1 MYFSSPLVLVYM
13 EHPYRSRDRT
23 WEWHYAPLYLRE
35 LGAVGGAG
43 RRRLALQLRH
53 LYEAILSFLLNLFI

>member
-1 MYFSSPLVLVYM
+1 M